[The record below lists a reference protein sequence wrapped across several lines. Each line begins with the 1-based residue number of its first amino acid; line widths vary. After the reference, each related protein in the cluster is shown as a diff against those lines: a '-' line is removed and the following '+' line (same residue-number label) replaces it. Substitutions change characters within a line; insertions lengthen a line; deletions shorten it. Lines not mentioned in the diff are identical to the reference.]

1 MSFVVGNDVR
11 NKQCGSLCYLLI
23 VVCFMALFMFGF
35 FPTSYLQ
42 SRKATKDDIPYFV
55 GNTRVNASAL
65 YKPLVKKLILI
76 VIDALRVDFVEGE
89 TGLRNMPY
97 TASLIKESAACQYV
111 GRVSPPTVTMPRIK
125 ALTTGSVP
133 NFIDVILNF
142 GSSAVTD
149 DNLLHQAVSNGL
161 KIVFYGDDTWLK
173 LYPDKFVRSE
183 GTSSF
188 FVSDF
193 WEVDSN
199 VTRNLPSE
207 LNSDD
212 WSIMVLHYLGLD
224 HIGHVEGPESH
235 HIRTKLNEMDS
246 VVQKIHEQFVVKN
259 TNGGKP
265 SLMVICGD
273 HGMKDS
279 GGHGG
284 ASLPEITVPIIA
296 VGQSCVQRYS
306 RLDSTSMYVWQKQ
319 AMSIFPGSADPILKC
334 GFMDAK
340 QIICTDRR
348 RPHCSAV
355 PTLSA
360 LLGVPIPAG
369 NLGKTIYGLLHHL
382 PTNKQLY
389 FLYYNAQ
396 QMAELFGKTFEITE
410 SDCHSEYQKA
420 IQLHEKWLIYEE
432 EEKNTAIET
441 TIAAYYSALSCMG
454 FKLTESLIKYDI
466 HTICVAIGVLLQS
479 TIVLFIFPCSRLVS
493 FKVVPTRI
501 LVLSVLVVVLNSA
514 CCIHSPD
521 SFLCTPSTK
530 SYFVR
535 LFAALL
541 TSFNIVMIREC
552 LQHRSKL
559 MVKCENQILLIG
571 VVLHI
576 VSLGSSSFIEEEHQ
590 IWYFLWSTLA
600 LAKLYNCIVSYTSN
614 MGSISRGNVTKQKM
628 KQLVCRWLLAV
639 TFHCVLRKL
648 NQTGDKWAH
657 LPDIGDWLTLDE
669 NKTFLSGVLLLGL
682 FALILCCFNISSTP
696 YKSRS
701 NSLIDLSLYTAAAVC
716 IYLYRAAIGSVLLP
730 FDYPQSRGLYE
741 SFGTWCILGV
751 IMIKSVLEVLF
762 TSHHHS
768 YYARRWTVCANIL
781 QKTFSVITVCWMILC
796 ALIYRPYNVLLLGCN
811 VCISQ
816 LIYDTAVTYDTASCI
831 SLPVMHYWLGM
842 VFYFYQGNSNSLASI
857 DVAAGYIGQEEYNIA
872 SVGALLIAHTYC
884 APILSYLLLIRNI
897 CKHSVQHDKE
907 WLDDQLHRLFWF
919 VASHRSL
926 LLTVYSILLTFQR
939 HHLFVWTVFAPKLL
953 YEAMFTTCTFVKL
966 LFTFFIVQ
974 SVMYKE
980 HKCKQWK

>member
-11 NKQCGSLCYLLI
+11 NMQCGSLCYLLI

-65 YKPLVKKLILI
+65 YKPLVKKLII
-76 VIDALRVDFVEGE
+76 IIIDALRVDFVEGE

-306 RLDSTSMYVWQKQ
+306 SSVFDNERIIS
-319 AMSIFPGSADPILKC
+319 
-334 GFMDAK
+334 
-340 QIICTDRR
+340 QIDL
-348 RPHCSAV
+348 V

-389 FLYYNAQ
+389 LLYYNAQ

-600 LAKLYNCIVSYTSN
+600 LAKLYDCIVSYTSK
-614 MGSISRGNVTKQKM
+614 MGSISRENVTKQKM

-741 SFGTWCILGV
+741 SFGVWCILGV

-762 TSHHHS
+762 TSHHQS

-816 LIYDTAVTYDTASCI
+816 LIYDTAVTYGTTSCI

-953 YEAMFTTCTFVKL
+953 YEAMFTTCTLVKL

-974 SVMYKE
+974 SIMYKE
-980 HKCKQWK
+980 QKCKQWK